1 MTTFNRL
8 AKILAIH
15 LYIVLQHEIGLKS
28 FHISGFGTL
37 GISEMAVTFISLLI
51 LPDLKKDL
59 TAAHTKLPTMF
70 QALFFQRAL
79 NPSGPGALLSFIEK
93 IAS

>member
-15 LYIVLQHEIGLKS
+15 FYIVLQHELGLKS
-28 FHISGFGTL
+28 FNIVGFGTV
-37 GISEMAVTFISLLI
+37 GISEMAVTFISLRI
-51 LPDLKKDL
+51 LPDLKNDL

-70 QALFFQRAL
+70 QALLFKRAL
-79 NPSGPGALLSFIEK
+79 NHPAPGPYYL
-93 IAS
+93 